1 MQSRRVVV
9 DYSRRVRLEEDV
21 LKNAVV
27 IYNQPVNLKGYSGVM
42 HWHSEAQFSLV
53 TKGSVIFQV
62 ENQEYEVSQG
72 QGIFINS
79 NCMHQSYPKD
89 EKQDNYYLCIKFVPE
104 MIFGQLDANAKANYV
119 DAIVHNRGLYAVQFT
134 EGEDAKEISD
144 MLQELAKIYAEK
156 QQGHILN
163 IHILM
168 MQLWKKLF
176 DTVSPSLEHVI
187 GSSCADMQRAE
198 ILEAYIRENYAEK
211 ITLEDIARAAHI
223 SRGECCRIFKRLH
236 KTTPFQYL
244 IRFRLNMSLLLLCD
258 SDYSIAQIAQ
268 QVGFGSSSYYTE
280 CFKKEM
286 HCTPLKYRQNY
297 QNSAHRIHFVM

>member
-9 DYSRRVRLEEDV
+9 DYARRVRLEEDV
-21 LKNAVV
+21 MREAVV
-27 IYNQPVNLKGYSGVM
+27 IYNQPVNQKGYSGVL

-53 TKGSVIFQV
+53 TRGTVIFQV
-62 ENQEYEVSQG
+62 ENQEYEVKDG

-89 EKQDNYYLCIKFVPE
+89 KLEDSYYLCIKFVPE
-104 MIFGQLDANAKANYV
+104 MLFGQLESHAKASFI
-119 DAIVHNRGLYAVQFT
+119 DAVIHNRALYAVPFT
-134 EGEDAKEISD
+134 KGVKSKEVSELLVD
-144 MLQELAKIYAEK
+144 LAKIYSEK
-156 QQGHILN
+156 KTGYILSVHI
-163 IHILM
+163 IM
-168 MQLWKKLF
+168 MQLWQILF
-176 DTVSPSLEHVI
+176 ETVSPLLEHVAE
-187 GSSCADMQRAE
+187 SSCSDMQRAE
-198 ILEAYIRENYAEK
+198 ILETYIHENYAEK
-211 ITLEDIARAAHI
+211 ITLEDISRAAHI

-297 QNSAHRIHFVM
+297 QNSAHRVHFVI